1 MADKPTYEEL
11 EQRIKELEQKAAER
25 EQAEK
30 AIRKSEKYL
39 KTLLANIQAAVV
51 VHGPDTEIVHCN
63 KEAQE
68 LLGMTE
74 DQMLDKKAIDPVWNF
89 MREDGSSMSLEE
101 YPVNRVLNERQP
113 LKDFIIGIVRPDK
126 PDLIWILVN
135 ANPIFDDNDNVFQV
149 IVTFMDITDRKLA
162 EGALRESE
170 ERFRNVY
177 ETAPLAF
184 VIWDINTRVTDWNKK
199 AEALFGWTM
208 EEVIG
213 NNFFDFLIPEKDRPQ
228 VEDVVDNLIKGELQS
243 YSINDNLTK
252 DGEILTCEWN
262 NSPLHDNDGNIIGAI
277 SLGLDITDRK
287 KAEEE
292 KNELQA

>member
-30 AIRKSEKYL
+30 TLRKSEKYL
-39 KTLLANIQAAVV
+39 KTLLENIQAAVV
-51 VHGPDTEIVHCN
+51 VHGPDTEIVHSN

-126 PDLIWILVN
+126 PDSIWVFVN
-135 ANPIFDDNDNVFQV
+135 ANPIFDYNDNVFQV
-149 IVTFMDITDRKLA
+149 IVTFIDITEQKRA
-162 EGALRESE
+162 E
-170 ERFRNVY
+170 
-177 ETAPLAF
+177 
-184 VIWDINTRVTDWNKK
+184 
-199 AEALFGWTM
+199 
-208 EEVIG
+208 
-213 NNFFDFLIPEKDRPQ
+213 
-228 VEDVVDNLIKGELQS
+228 
-243 YSINDNLTK
+243 
-252 DGEILTCEWN
+252 
-262 NSPLHDNDGNIIGAI
+262 
-277 SLGLDITDRK
+277 
-287 KAEEE
+287 
-292 KNELQA
+292 